1 LRVTVKPETAEF
13 HDALAYDFDQL
24 KPDSAVVT
32 MRWDKV
38 AVPFKVTVNVNEVVE
53 ASLQKQMRGLVQ
65 YTWDAWD
72 DAAAYLVDNKMDLNE
87 ALTYAD
93 KSIQNEERFENLMTK
108 AKILD
113 ALGRKDEATTARNKA
128 LGIANA
134 QQLYGYGRQ
143 LQREKRQD
151 EAFALYLSTAK
162 KYPDFWLSHA
172 GLARVYSGKGDF
184 ENATKQMEMALA
196 GAPDQAKAGVQGLIK
211 RLQAKQDINQ

>member
-1 LRVTVKPETAEF
+1 
-13 HDALAYDFDQL
+13 
-24 KPDSAVVT
+24 
-32 MRWDKV
+32 
-38 AVPFKVTVNVNEVVE
+38 
-53 ASLQKQMRGLVQ
+53 
-65 YTWDAWD
+65 
-72 DAAAYLVDNKMDLNE
+72 
-87 ALTYAD
+87 
-93 KSIQNEERFENLMTK
+93 MTK

-172 GLARVYSGKGDF
+172 GLARVYSSKGDF
-184 ENATKQMEMALA
+184 DNATKQMEMCLT
-196 GAPDQAKAGVQGLIK
+196 GAPDAAKTGVQGLIK